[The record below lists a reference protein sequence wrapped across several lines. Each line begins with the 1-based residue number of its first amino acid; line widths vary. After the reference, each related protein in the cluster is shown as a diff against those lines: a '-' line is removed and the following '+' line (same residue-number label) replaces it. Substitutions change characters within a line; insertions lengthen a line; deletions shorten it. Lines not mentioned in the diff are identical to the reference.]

1 MTTSLGNDIQCSIA
15 RSLEVLGEKWTLLVV
30 RDALS
35 GTTRFSDFQES
46 LGLAKNLLADRLAT
60 LVQWG
65 VMERRSYRQEGERER
80 SEYVLTDSGREL
92 IYAVGALLSWG
103 DAHRPTEL
111 GPTRILR
118 EAGSGE
124 RLRLAFLN
132 ESDEVVPQE
141 RVLAEIVR

>member
-118 EAGSGE
+118 EASSGE

>member
-1 MTTSLGNDIQCSIA
+1 MTTSLGTDIQCSIA

-103 DAHRPTEL
+103 DTHRPTEL

-141 RVLAEIVR
+141 RVLAEVVR